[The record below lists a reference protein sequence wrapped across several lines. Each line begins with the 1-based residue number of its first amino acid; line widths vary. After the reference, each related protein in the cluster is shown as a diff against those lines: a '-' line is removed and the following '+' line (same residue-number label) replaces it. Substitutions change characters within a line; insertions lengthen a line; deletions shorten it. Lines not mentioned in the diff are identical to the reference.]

1 MKIPFE
7 EQDWEQNKGTAS
19 FGYENII
26 LAVNQY
32 EKLGTS
38 LLELF
43 DHIKAGGNMLVL
55 CPPEPDTYLKL
66 VSDKMGI
73 RDVGATRYCVEG
85 LRFKSGFMIGGKD
98 RDIEVSDPF
107 DSALSVT
114 LEEGAAV
121 HIVSADDKEM
131 PLLWEYAYGNGKVV
145 FYQSQLF

>member
-1 MKIPFE
+1 
-7 EQDWEQNKGTAS
+7 
-19 FGYENII
+19 
-26 LAVNQY
+26 
-32 EKLGTS
+32 
-38 LLELF
+38 
-43 DHIKAGGNMLVL
+43 MLVL

-121 HIVSADDKEM
+121 HIVLS
-131 PLLWEYAYGNGKVV
+131 LIHI
-145 FYQSQLF
+145 